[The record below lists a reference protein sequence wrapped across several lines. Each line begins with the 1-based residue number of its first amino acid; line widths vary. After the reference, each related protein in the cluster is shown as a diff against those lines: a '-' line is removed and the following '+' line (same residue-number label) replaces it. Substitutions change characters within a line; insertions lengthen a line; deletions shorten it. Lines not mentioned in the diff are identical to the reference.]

1 MVRFFPALPNIPR
14 FSATAVV
21 DILVVAVLV
30 YQFLLIVRGRRSA
43 HILTGIC
50 ILVIAYV
57 VAVWTKLELLRT
69 ILATLAPYTAI
80 ALIVMFQSE
89 LRRMLA
95 RLGRRPFFGVS
106 QLERR
111 EVAEEIL
118 LAVSRLSQLKVGALI
133 VIERKTGL
141 RTFVESGVNL
151 DAAISR
157 DLLCAIFHP
166 GAAMHDGAVIV
177 QGDRVIAAACF
188 LPLTTNPQL
197 LNELGT
203 RHRAAIGITEES
215 DCLSLVV
222 SEETGRISMAA
233 FGEIE
238 LNVPLD
244 RVEQALTGRMALRDL
259 RGGTTGA
266 ESSTVGQ
273 DRQLTRSSPGTA
285 ETPPRAAVRESGIR
299 QP

>member
-1 MVRFFPALPNIPR
+1 MARFFLALPNIPR
-14 FSATAVV
+14 IGLTAIV

-43 HILTGIC
+43 HILTGLC

-57 VAVWTKLELLRT
+57 AAVWAKLELLRT

-95 RLGRRPFFGVS
+95 RLGRRSFLSVS

-118 LAVSRLSQLKVGALI
+118 LALARLSQHKVGALI

-141 RTFVESGVNL
+141 RTFSESGVNL
-151 DAAISR
+151 DAVISR
-157 DLLCAIFHP
+157 DLLCAIFQP
-166 GAAMHDGAVIV
+166 GGALHDGAVIV
-177 QGDRVIAAACF
+177 QGARIAAAACF

-197 LNELGT
+197 LTELGT

-215 DCLSLVV
+215 DCLALVV

-238 LNVPLD
+238 LNVPME
-244 RVEQALTGRMALRDL
+244 RVEQAITDRIMTDDL
-259 RGGTTGA
+259 RGASAAA
-266 ESSTVGQ
+266 EHQ
-273 DRQLTRSSPGTA
+273 EARPQP
-285 ETPPRAAVRESGIR
+285 SGPEISGSAIPQSGSR
-299 QP
+299 RP